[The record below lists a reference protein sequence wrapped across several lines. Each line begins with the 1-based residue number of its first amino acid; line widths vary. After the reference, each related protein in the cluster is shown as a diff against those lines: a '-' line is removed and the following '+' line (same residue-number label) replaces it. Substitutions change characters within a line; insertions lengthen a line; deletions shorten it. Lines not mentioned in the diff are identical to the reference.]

1 MTTAALAA
9 APFLVVVAVDFFVVV
24 VFFVVLQGGACG
36 MWVYADLIPRADV
49 AGSGDPSGLEELMGA
64 VVLPTGRVDLVVPA

>member
-1 MTTAALAA
+1 
-9 APFLVVVAVDFFVVV
+9 
-24 VFFVVLQGGACG
+24 

-49 AGSGDPSGLEELMGA
+49 AGGGVPSGLEELMGA